1 MSSRGKLGRRLP
13 VLFSFLC
20 VLYVTSCSAEKSQ
33 TEGPYIRYAAR
44 GGSGANAAGQ
54 TTPDDV
60 VAGGTTVTSVTNAGG
75 ATGSSVNTN
84 PIGDICAG
92 VHVQASRIKPWIMFV
107 VDRSG
112 STEEAYPG
120 SSSKWQAMYDALMT
134 PKTGVIDK
142 LQSVAYFGMLLFDG
156 GDEVDLLFCML
167 LGTCPDAGAGE
178 CPRLVIVNPELNNYN
193 AIDAKYRQSPPGSS
207 TPSALALEAA
217 YKLAPSEQQ
226 VLDRVI
232 GPQFVIFCTDG
243 QPNTCEN
250 GSATDDPAARQAV
263 LGHVTAAA
271 QAGTKTYVI
280 GIAVNDE
287 AKKHL
292 TEVAK
297 AGNTGSP
304 AFSPSTKDEL
314 TKVISQI
321 VGGSVGC
328 NLQLNN
334 SVTPGKE
341 CLGTVELNSRP
352 LTCNDPNG
360 WKLVDATHIQLLG
373 TACDSFI
380 SDTTAILNAG
390 FPCDALV
397 LK

>member
-1 MSSRGKLGRRLP
+1 MSSSGNWGRRLP
-13 VLFSFLC
+13 FSFLC
-20 VLYVTSCSAEKSQ
+20 ILYVTSCSAEKSQ
-33 TEGPYIRYAAR
+33 TQGSYIENAAR
-44 GGSGANAAGQ
+44 GGGNANAIGQ
-54 TTPDDV
+54 PTTGDV
-60 VAGGTTVTSVTNAGG
+60 GAGGVTATSATNSGG
-75 ATGSSVNTN
+75 ATGGAINTN

-112 STEEAYPG
+112 STDEEYPG

-156 GDEVDLLFCML
+156 GDQVNLFLCTL
-167 LGTCPDAGAGE
+167 LGNCPDAGAGE
-178 CPRLVIVNPELNNYN
+178 CPRLVTVNPALNNYN
-193 AIDAKYRQSPPGSS
+193 AIDDKYRQSPPGSS
-207 TPSALALEAA
+207 TPAALALEAA
-217 YKLAPSEQQ
+217 YKLAPSQQQ
-226 VLDRVI
+226 VLDKVI
-232 GPQFVIFCTDG
+232 GPQFVIYCTDG

-271 QAGTKTYVI
+271 KAGTKTYVI

-287 AKKHL
+287 AKAHL

-304 AFSPSTKDEL
+304 AFSPSSKDEL

-360 WKLVDATHIQLLG
+360 WKLADATHIQLLG

-380 SDTTAILNAG
+380 NDTAAILNAG

-397 LK
+397 LQ